1 MKKFVCT
8 ICGCVY
14 DEAAGIPESEISP
27 GTRWEDLPPD
37 WVCPLCGA
45 SKSDFQEQTE
55 LTKQTEKTSATPE
68 THDGEARELSFA
80 ELSALCSNLSKGCE
94 KQYRSEEAALFT
106 ELSDYYQGKS
116 SPVGSTGFQTLS
128 ERIEHDLNAD
138 YPSAK
143 ATATQDGDRGALR
156 ALVWGEKVTRVL
168 SSLLSRYETQKD
180 ALIERTNVYVCEICG
195 FIYVG
200 DEPPQICPVCKVPNM
215 KLRKIERE
223 AI

>member
-8 ICGCVY
+8 ICGFVY
-14 DEAAGIPESEISP
+14 DEAAGIPESGIAP

-45 SKSDFQEQTE
+45 SKSDFQEQTD

-68 THDGEARELSFA
+68 PHDGEARELSFA

-106 ELSDYYQGKS
+106 ELADYYQRKS
-116 SPVGSTGFQTLS
+116 APVDGAGFQALS
-128 ERIEHDLNAD
+128 DRIEQDLNVD

-143 ATATQDGDRGALR
+143 AAATQDGDLGALR

-168 SSLLSRYETQKD
+168 SSLFSRYETQKD
-180 ALIERTNVYVCEICG
+180 ALFERTNVYVCEICG